1 MKLKNILPILLALA
15 FNSLLAQT
23 YSGVIVNKKTKQ
35 PVPFV
40 NIGLVGKNIGTVS
53 DENGKFTLNID
64 ETHDTDTLKASCIGF
79 NSYAVR
85 FGDFKKTSNHTI
97 PIEERVTQLP
107 ELVVVPKNFALKTLG
122 VTTKSTGVSAGYMNN
137 ELGKEL
143 GILMKIKKTAIL
155 EKVKLNFAACT
166 YDSIFYR
173 LNIYRFDSKKE
184 FENVL
189 QKPIYITLSKKQTL
203 ETVVVDLKPYNLVME
218 GDFLVSL
225 EHVKDLGEGKLHF
238 CAKIGTRSYFRSTS
252 QAKWVSAPVGVSISV
267 DAQVEK

>member
-1 MKLKNILPILLALA
+1 MKLTSLFTFTFALS
-15 FNSLLAQT
+15 FNCLMAQT
-23 YSGVIVNKKTKQ
+23 FSGVILSNKNGQ

-40 NIGLVGKNIGTVS
+40 NIGLVGQNIGTVS
-53 DENGKFTLNID
+53 DENGKFSLNID
-64 ETHDTDTLKASCIGF
+64 EMHDKDTLKASCIGF
-79 NSYAVR
+79 NSFAAS
-85 FGDFKKTSNHTI
+85 FADFKKKGNYTI
-97 PIEERVTQLP
+97 RLDERVTQLP
-107 ELVVVPKNFALKTLG
+107 ELVVVPKNFVAKTLG
-122 VTTKSTGVSAGYMNN
+122 VTTKSKKVSVGYKSN

-143 GILMKIKKTAIL
+143 GILMTIKKTAIL
-155 EKVKLNFAACT
+155 ERVKLNFAACT
-166 YDSIFYR
+166 FDSIFYR

-189 QKPIYITLSKKQTL
+189 QKPIYIYLSKNQTL

-225 EHVKDLGEGKLHF
+225 EHIKNLGEGKLYF

-252 QAKWVSAPVGVSISV
+252 QAKWDSVPFGVSISV